1 MSFGNKLKEIRKLNK
16 LTQEEMGKKLLLEQS
31 TYSRYESGLS
41 KPNMDIVNRV
51 VESFGVT
58 LNSLMQ
64 TDDKTVFFEQ
74 GSSNN
79 GFVHSDNC
87 TYYSVPKEILADM
100 AEQQKNIAVLLKII
114 EKKLS

>member
-1 MSFGNKLKEIRKLNK
+1 MSFGNKLKEIRRLNK
-16 LTQEEMGKKLLLEQS
+16 LTQKQMGEKLLLEQS

-41 KPNMDIVNRV
+41 QPNMDIVNRI
-51 VESFGVT
+51 VETFGVT

-64 TDDKTVFFEQ
+64 TDDRTVYFEQ
-74 GSSNN
+74 GSSNH

-87 TYYSVPKEILADM
+87 TYYSVPKEVLADM
-100 AEQQKNIAVLLKII
+100 AQQQQNIALLLKII